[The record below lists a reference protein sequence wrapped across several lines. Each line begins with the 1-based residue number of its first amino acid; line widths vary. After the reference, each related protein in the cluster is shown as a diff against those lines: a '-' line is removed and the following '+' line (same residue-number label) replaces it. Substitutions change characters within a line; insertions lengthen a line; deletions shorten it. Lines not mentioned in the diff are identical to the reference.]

1 MPTESELGR
10 EIGSQVREERK
21 RETKGREER
30 QIMMIM
36 TKRRRSERE
45 RERMMMAM
53 ITGFPANV
61 APVSRLCSA
70 LLARCGN
77 HTHTHSDEQE
87 RGEEG

>member
-36 TKRRRSERE
+36 TKRRRSE